1 MRSYLLKILAQSAST
16 FTVLCSFI
24 IEDQDISWS
33 INQIPEKIK
42 LVTLTYDE
50 HPIFIVWMR
59 LNLLFLNPFHLFSS
73 NVIFTLKWFGG
84 IRPRQ
89 SGASLPS

>member
-42 LVTLTYDE
+42 LVT
-50 HPIFIVWMR
+50 
-59 LNLLFLNPFHLFSS
+59 
-73 NVIFTLKWFGG
+73 
-84 IRPRQ
+84 
-89 SGASLPS
+89 